1 MTKSFVLKEYLFTFI
16 FWLVLAIVL
25 WFNFQSTTETYLA
38 MTQAA
43 IIAAFSFTFTH
54 FLTNK
59 LLPKALREKKMKRFL
74 IQLIMVIF
82 MLSLVFS
89 IIFTYLEV
97 EPKDQ
102 LPENFRD
109 QLPFLWK
116 GFYMSLPASFL
127 INGAAC
133 GVKFYNE
140 HGRIERDHILLQQA
154 HLENQLKLLQDQI
167 NPHVVFN
174 ILNHIHILMK
184 KDTQLADYLL
194 LKFSDIL
201 RYQLYHCNENL
212 VFLNKDIEHIQ
223 NLVEVEKLRWGN
235 ELDVKESW
243 EITNKKLF
251 IAPLLLVAFIEN
263 AFKYVCRLPGHKGYV
278 EIICKEE
285 NNTLYFCV
293 ENSYS
298 DIAIH
303 KKKDGTGGI
312 GLHNVQKRLKLQ
324 YPDSHD
330 LKIETNNNVFKVTL
344 ILKLSDHNE
353 QYYS

>member
-1 MTKSFVLKEYLFTFI
+1 MTKSFVLKEYIFTFI

-25 WFNFQSTTETYLA
+25 WFNFQSTTEKYLA

-54 FLTNK
+54 FLTNR
-59 LLPKALREKKMKRFL
+59 LLPKALREKKMKLFL
-74 IQLIMVIF
+74 VQLVMVIF

-89 IIFTYLEV
+89 VIFTYLEV

-102 LPENFRD
+102 LPESFRD

-133 GVKFYNE
+133 GIKFYNE

-184 KDTQLADYLL
+184 TDIQLADFLL

-201 RYQLYHCNENL
+201 RYQLYHCNQPL
-212 VFLNKDIEHIQ
+212 VPLDKEIEYLQ

-235 ELDVKESW
+235 ELDVKAQWQINNRKAS
-243 EITNKKLF
+243 
-251 IAPLLLVAFIEN
+251 IAPLLLVPFVEN

-278 EIICKEE
+278 KISCKEK
-285 NNTLYFCV
+285 NHSLYFYV

-298 DIAIH
+298 DMATY

-312 GLHNVQKRLKLQ
+312 GLQNVKKRLKLQ

-330 LKIETNNNVFKVTL
+330 LNIESDNDVFRITL
-344 ILKLSDHNE
+344 ILTLSDSYE
-353 QYYS
+353 L

>member
-1 MTKSFVLKEYLFTFI
+1 MTKSFVLKEYIFTFI

-25 WFNFQSTTETYLA
+25 WFNFQSTTESYLA

-54 FLTNK
+54 FLTNR
-59 LLPKALREKKMKRFL
+59 LLPKALREKKMKLFL
-74 IQLIMVIF
+74 VQLVMVIF

-89 IIFTYLEV
+89 VIFTYLEV

-102 LPENFRD
+102 LPESFRD

-133 GVKFYNE
+133 GIKFYNE

-184 KDTQLADYLL
+184 TDIQLADFLL

-201 RYQLYHCNENL
+201 RYQLYHCNQPL
-212 VFLNKDIEHIQ
+212 VPLDKEIEYLQ

-235 ELDVKESW
+235 ELDVKAQWQINNRKAS
-243 EITNKKLF
+243 
-251 IAPLLLVAFIEN
+251 IAPLLLVPFVEN

-278 EIICKEE
+278 KISCKEK
-285 NNTLYFCV
+285 NHNLYFYV

-298 DIAIH
+298 DMAIY

-312 GLHNVQKRLKLQ
+312 GLQNVKKRLKLQ

-330 LKIETNNNVFKVTL
+330 LSIESDNDVFRITL
-344 ILKLSDHNE
+344 ILTLSDSYE
-353 QYYS
+353 L

>member
-1 MTKSFVLKEYLFTFI
+1 MTKSFVLKEYIFTFI

-25 WFNFQSTTETYLA
+25 WFNFQSTTEKYLA

-43 IIAAFSFTFTH
+43 IIAGFSFILTH

-59 LLPKALREKKMKRFL
+59 FLPKALLEKKMKRFL
-74 IQLIMVIF
+74 VQAVLVIF

-89 IIFTYLEV
+89 FIFTYLEFA
-97 EPKDQ
+97 PKEQ
-102 LPENFRD
+102 LPKNFRD
-109 QLPFLWK
+109 QLPILWQ

-133 GVKFYNE
+133 GIKFYKE

-184 KDTQLADYLL
+184 TDTQLADFLL
-194 LKFSDIL
+194 MKFSDIL
-201 RYQLYHCNENL
+201 RYQLYHCNQPIVPLDKE
-212 VFLNKDIEHIQ
+212 IEYLQ

-235 ELDVKESW
+235 ELDVKAIW
-243 EITNKKLF
+243 EIDNRKAF
-251 IAPLLLVAFIEN
+251 IAPLLLVPFIEN

-278 EIICKEE
+278 KISCREKDSQ
-285 NNTLYFCV
+285 LYFYV

-298 DIAIH
+298 DRATY

-312 GLHNVQKRLKLQ
+312 GLQNVKKRLKLQ
-324 YPDSHD
+324 YPDCHD
-330 LKIETNNNVFKVTL
+330 LDIETGDQIFKITL
-344 ILKLSDHNE
+344 TLTLSDSHE
-353 QYYS
+353 Q

>member
-1 MTKSFVLKEYLFTFI
+1 MTKSFIVKEYIFTFI

-25 WFNFQSTTETYLA
+25 WFNFQSTTESYLA

-59 LLPKALREKKMKRFL
+59 FLPKALREKKMKLFL
-74 IQLIMVIF
+74 VQLVLVIF

-97 EPKDQ
+97 EPKEQ

-109 QLPFLWK
+109 HLPFLWK

-184 KDTQLADYLL
+184 TDTQLADFLL
-194 LKFSDIL
+194 MKFSDIL
-201 RYQLYHCNENL
+201 RYQLYHCNQPL
-212 VFLNKDIEHIQ
+212 VPLDKEIEYLQ

-235 ELDVKESW
+235 ELDVKAQW
-243 EITNKKLF
+243 QINNRKAF
-251 IAPLLLVAFIEN
+251 IAPLLLVPFIEN

-278 EIICKEE
+278 KISCKEK
-285 NNTLYFCV
+285 NNSLYFYV
-293 ENSYS
+293 ENSCS
-298 DIAIH
+298 DMTTY

-312 GLHNVQKRLKLQ
+312 GLQNVKKRLKLQ
-324 YPDSHD
+324 YPGSHD
-330 LKIETNNNVFKVTL
+330 LNIESTGHIFKITL
-344 ILKLSDHNE
+344 ILTLSDSYE
-353 QYYS
+353 L

>member
-1 MTKSFVLKEYLFTFI
+1 MTKSFVLKEYIFTFI

-25 WFNFQSTTETYLA
+25 WFNFQSTTEKYLA

-54 FLTNK
+54 FLTNR
-59 LLPKALREKKMKRFL
+59 LLPKALREKKMKLFL
-74 IQLIMVIF
+74 VQLVMVIF

-89 IIFTYLEV
+89 VIFTYLEV

-102 LPENFRD
+102 LPESFRD

-133 GVKFYNE
+133 GIKFYNE

-184 KDTQLADYLL
+184 TDIQLADFLL

-201 RYQLYHCNENL
+201 RYQLYHCNQPL
-212 VFLNKDIEHIQ
+212 VPLDKEIEYLQ

-235 ELDVKESW
+235 ELDVKAQWQINNRKAS
-243 EITNKKLF
+243 
-251 IAPLLLVAFIEN
+251 IAPLLLVPFVEN

-278 EIICKEE
+278 KISCKEK
-285 NNTLYFCV
+285 NHSLYFYV

-298 DIAIH
+298 DMATY

-312 GLHNVQKRLKLQ
+312 GLQNVKKRLKLQ

-330 LKIETNNNVFKVTL
+330 LSIESDNDVFRITL
-344 ILKLSDHNE
+344 ILTLSDSYE
-353 QYYS
+353 L

>member
-1 MTKSFVLKEYLFTFI
+1 MTKSFVLKEYIFTFI

-25 WFNFQSTTETYLA
+25 WFNFQSTTEKYLA

-54 FLTNK
+54 FLTNR
-59 LLPKALREKKMKRFL
+59 LLPKALREKKMKLFL
-74 IQLIMVIF
+74 VQLVMVIF

-89 IIFTYLEV
+89 VIFTYLEV

-102 LPENFRD
+102 LPESFRD

-133 GVKFYNE
+133 GIKFYNE

-184 KDTQLADYLL
+184 TDIQLADFLL

-201 RYQLYHCNENL
+201 RYQLYHCNQPL
-212 VFLNKDIEHIQ
+212 VPLDKEIEYLQ

-235 ELDVKESW
+235 ELDVKAQWQINNRKAS
-243 EITNKKLF
+243 
-251 IAPLLLVAFIEN
+251 IAPLLLVPFVEN

-278 EIICKEE
+278 KISCKEK
-285 NNTLYFCV
+285 NHSLYFYV

-298 DIAIH
+298 DMATY
-303 KKKDGTGGI
+303 KKKNGTGGI
-312 GLHNVQKRLKLQ
+312 GLQNVKKRLKLQ

-330 LKIETNNNVFKVTL
+330 LSIESDNHVFRITL
-344 ILKLSDHNE
+344 ILTLSDSYE
-353 QYYS
+353 L

>member
-1 MTKSFVLKEYLFTFI
+1 MTKSFVLKEYIFTFI

-25 WFNFQSTTETYLA
+25 WFNFQSTTEKYLA

-54 FLTNK
+54 FLTNR
-59 LLPKALREKKMKRFL
+59 LLPKALREKKMKLFL
-74 IQLIMVIF
+74 VQLVMVIF

-89 IIFTYLEV
+89 VIFTYLEV

-102 LPENFRD
+102 LPESFRD

-133 GVKFYNE
+133 GIKFYNE

-184 KDTQLADYLL
+184 TDIQLADFLL

-201 RYQLYHCNENL
+201 RYQLYHCNQPL
-212 VFLNKDIEHIQ
+212 VPLDKEIEYLQ

-235 ELDVKESW
+235 ELDVKAQWQINNRKAS
-243 EITNKKLF
+243 
-251 IAPLLLVAFIEN
+251 IAPLLLVPFVEN

-278 EIICKEE
+278 KISCKEK
-285 NNTLYFCV
+285 NHSLYFYV

-298 DIAIH
+298 DMATY

-312 GLHNVQKRLKLQ
+312 GLQNVKKRLKLQ
-324 YPDSHD
+324 YPDSYD
-330 LKIETNNNVFKVTL
+330 LNIESDNDVFRITL
-344 ILKLSDHNE
+344 ILTLSDSYE
-353 QYYS
+353 L